1 MEDSLLVKNP
11 KCILLLQNHQG
22 VAKYDM
28 ERNKRPEAV
37 KEYVMILDELVNY
50 AKLKSNDPIR
60 PQRVHI
66 LSKIKGNGGD
76 LAKIMS
82 DKNNKWGKRMETL
95 HNDPAVTLLFWTQE
109 IPMYNFLFSDVVVVE
124 ACGTSLPESYI
135 VNPRTIQCQILA
147 HNDFYDIDRYPK
159 LSQANNLN
167 ELTTELDRLLNTTDD
182 KLLTPEFEKQREAF
196 IAQFYGTIL
205 NPNTNKDII
214 DRIVDENRR

>member
-1 MEDSLLVKNP
+1 
-11 KCILLLQNHQG
+11 
-22 VAKYDM
+22 
-28 ERNKRPEAV
+28 
-37 KEYVMILDELVNY
+37 
-50 AKLKSNDPIR
+50 
-60 PQRVHI
+60 
-66 LSKIKGNGGD
+66 
-76 LAKIMS
+76 MS